1 MEAVNPIPMRT
12 QTVDPR
18 PDPGIVGS
26 SSPICLLRMELARL
40 APLNAPVLIVG
51 ESGTGKELVA
61 RGLHTCSNRAD
72 NRFVAVN
79 CGALTETMFE
89 DILFGHERGAFT
101 GAGASHCGLFA
112 QAHGGTLFLDEIGEL
127 PFSQQAALLRVLDT
141 GIIRR
146 IGAERE
152 EKTDFRLVVA
162 TNRNLTEMIKD
173 GTFRLDLYH
182 RLATLK
188 IVTPPLRDRPKD
200 ISLLAR
206 HFLAAMEDD
215 VGRREL
221 HRDAVNKLEDHSW
234 PGNARELRNV
244 LYRAAA
250 FANGGTI
257 HASNLD
263 IEVPDKVVKLVAF
276 RLDSVPDSRIL
287 ETLAKYKGN
296 VAAAARQYGVARTT
310 LRDRVSRIDEME
322 ARSIRSIASA

>member
-1 MEAVNPIPMRT
+1 MEAANPIQMRT
-12 QTVDPR
+12 QTVDRR
-18 PDPGIVGS
+18 PDLGIVGS
-26 SSPICLLRMELARL
+26 SSPICLLRIELARL

-61 RGLHTCSNRAD
+61 RGLHTCSRRAD

-162 TNRNLTEMIKD
+162 TNRNLTEMIED
-173 GTFRLDLYH
+173 GAFRLDLYH

-188 IVTPPLRDRPKD
+188 IVTPPLRNRPKD
-200 ISLLAR
+200 IPLLAR
-206 HFLAAMEDD
+206 HFLDAMEGD

-221 HRDAVNKLEDHSW
+221 HRDAVNRLEDHSW

-250 FANGGTI
+250 FANDGAI
-257 HASNLD
+257 HACDLD
-263 IEVPDKVVKLVAF
+263 IEVPEKAIKPVVF
-276 RLDSVPDSRIL
+276 RLDGVPDSRIL

-310 LRDRVSRIDEME
+310 LRDRVSRIEEME
-322 ARSIRSIASA
+322 ARSIRSIALA